1 MARKV
6 IDLDLDVAEAVR
18 QRYGLPTLSDAVDYA
33 LRLADRQPL
42 DLEAARTLRG
52 SGWDG
57 DLDEMRQGRIL

>member
-42 DLEAARTLRG
+42 DLEAARALRG